1 MLTIG
6 DFELYSIITGTIA
19 LDGGAMYGVV
29 PKVLWSKVEEVDELN
44 RIRIAMRTLL
54 AVNKK
59 AGRVIIVDG
68 GAGDKWPQ
76 DELERYDIE
85 TRPTAILDALRALCF
100 SKEDVTDVILTH
112 LHFDHVG
119 GFSSFDE
126 EGDAKPTFPN
136 ANHWIHE
143 GHWRHANNPTE
154 RDRASFLKRD
164 LAFLH
169 SYNLLKFVSGDPPN
183 PTIAGIEW
191 FVSNGHTP
199 CMLLPIF
206 KGTQK
211 RSKIADDGHEKAADT
226 SQKEEGRDLMFTGD
240 LIPNA
245 NQLNPAWSMSY
256 DLFPLTIVEER
267 KRVLTRCLETGML
280 LAFPHDMKMSGASV
294 TFNGKRYHV
303 KEPLLF

>member
-29 PKVLWSKVEEVDELN
+29 PKVLWAKIEEVDELN
-44 RIRIAMRTLL
+44 RVKIAMRTLL
-54 AVNKK
+54 AVNHKT
-59 AGRVIIVDG
+59 GQVIIVDG

-76 DELERYDIE
+76 EELERYDIINH
-85 TRPTAILDALRALCF
+85 PNAIFDALQRLSIAR
-100 SKEDVTDVILTH
+100 EDVTDVILTH

-119 GFSSFDE
+119 GFSSFAEKDE
-126 EGDAKPTFPN
+126 PSPVFPR

-143 GHWRHANNPTE
+143 GHWKHANNPTE

-169 SYNLLKFVSGDPPN
+169 SSNLLKFVTGDSPD
-183 PTIAGIEW
+183 PTIEGIQW
-191 FVSNGHTP
+191 VVSNGHTP
-199 CMLLPIF
+199 HMLLPIF
-206 KGTQK
+206 KG
-211 RSKIADDGHEKAADT
+211 
-226 SQKEEGRDLMFTGD
+226 EEFDVMFSGD

-256 DLFPLTIVEER
+256 DLFPLTVLEER
-267 KRVLTRCLETGML
+267 KGVLARCIRTGMR
-280 LAFPHDMKMSGASV
+280 LAFPHDMKMAGASV
-294 TFNGKRYHV
+294 SLDGKRYRI
-303 KEPLLF
+303 KETMDF